1 MSTSILPVI
10 VESRIKVMLNKG
22 DGKLPKPPLGMM
34 KVLAIVVPFCITFDI
49 TILIFCQHISLYVLI
64 YR

>member
-1 MSTSILPVI
+1 MSTSILRVI

-22 DGKLPKPPLGMM
+22 NSKLPKPRLEML

-49 TILIFCQHISLYVLI
+49 TILIFRQHISLYVLI